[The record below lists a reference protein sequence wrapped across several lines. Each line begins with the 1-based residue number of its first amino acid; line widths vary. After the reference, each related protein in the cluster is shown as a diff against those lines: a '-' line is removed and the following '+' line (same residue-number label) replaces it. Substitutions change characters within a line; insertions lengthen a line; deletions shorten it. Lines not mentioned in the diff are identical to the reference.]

1 MVADMSLSPESQIRQ
16 LQALL
21 EISKMLGSEVQ
32 LERLLNLILEKT
44 TELMDAERSSL
55 FLYDPKKNELW
66 SKIAQG
72 MQSQEIRFPLGKG
85 IAGDV
90 ARTLQ
95 IANIPDAYADAR
107 FNPEFDL
114 KTDFKTHSVLCLPI
128 VGNDGKLIGVIQ
140 VLNKKTGEPFNSDDE
155 NLLTVLGAHAAVA
168 LQRAQ
173 FIATYVENQR
183 MNEAL
188 KLTREIQ
195 MDMLPKK
202 FPPFPDKV
210 DVLDIYAKIEPAKD
224 VAGDLYDFFLIDDT
238 HLCFVIGDV
247 SGKGVPAALFMAI
260 TDTALKAVTSEKM
273 TPREIVKRLNTFL
286 CKNNDATMFCTLLCG
301 ILNLQTGHLEYCNA
315 GHNPP
320 YILRKNGDVIAL
332 QPEEGCALG
341 IREDMKFSSQ
351 SISLDKGDGIFL
363 YTDGVNEA
371 MNEEDALYSLERL
384 KVVLHQV
391 FNESAQNIVE
401 KVIAEVKKHIG
412 ESEQAD
418 DITVLVLRRPL

>member
-1 MVADMSLSPESQIRQ
+1 MTLAPENQIRQ

-21 EISKMLGSEVQ
+21 DISKMLGSEVQ
-32 LERLLNLILEKT
+32 LESLLTLVLEKT

-55 FLYDPKKNELW
+55 FLYDSKKNELW

-72 MQSQEIRFPLGKG
+72 VLLQEIRFPIGKG

-95 IANIPDAYADAR
+95 IANIPDAYTDPR

-114 KTDFKTHSVLCLPI
+114 KTKFKTHSVLCLPLL
-128 VGNDGKLIGVIQ
+128 GNDGKLIGVIQ
-140 VLNKKTGEPFNSDDE
+140 VLNKKTGEPFNHDDE
-155 NLLTVLGAHAAVA
+155 NLLSGLGAHAAVA

-173 FIATYVENQR
+173 FIAAYVENQR

-202 FPPFPDKV
+202 FPPFPNKV
-210 DVLDIYAKIEPAKD
+210 DVLDIYAQIEPAKE
-224 VAGDLYDFFLIDDT
+224 VSGDLYDFFLIDDS

-247 SGKGVPAALFMAI
+247 SGTGIPAALFMAI
-260 TDTALKAVTSEKM
+260 TDTALKAVTNENM
-273 TPREIVKRLNTFL
+273 TTSEIVKRLNNFL
-286 CKNNDATMFCTLLCG
+286 CTNNDATMFCTLLCG
-301 ILNLQTGHLEYCNA
+301 ILNLQTGYLVYCNA

-320 YILRKNGDVIAL
+320 YILRKDGSVSLLKA
-332 QPEEGCALG
+332 EEGCALG
-341 IREDMKFSSQ
+341 VVKDREFSSQ
-351 SISLDKGDGIFL
+351 SNFIDKGEGIFL

-371 MNEEDALYSLERL
+371 MNMNDAQYSYEKLEQILR
-384 KVVLHQV
+384 KTAG
-391 FNESAQNIVE
+391 ESAQQIV
-401 KVIAEVKKHIG
+401 KTVIADIKKHIDDA
-412 ESEQAD
+412 EQSD
-418 DITVLVLRRPL
+418 DIAILVLRRP